1 MYYIS
6 ILFILFNMSKDNFK
20 KFVSNH
26 PELVNYVK
34 NNNVTWQSLYELYD
48 LYGEDNKVWNK
59 YFNSGISEINIS
71 GLLNTI
77 KNINLDSLEENITS
91 IQKAVNLVSELT
103 KKKEKKKVK
112 PKEESLDKLYGEDNE
127 T

>member
-34 NNNVTWQSLYELYD
+34 NNNVTWQSLYELY
-48 LYGEDNKVWNK
+48 V
-59 YFNSGISEINIS
+59 
-71 GLLNTI
+71 
-77 KNINLDSLEENITS
+77 
-91 IQKAVNLVSELT
+91 
-103 KKKEKKKVK
+103 
-112 PKEESLDKLYGEDNE
+112 
-127 T
+127 